1 LPEGTLVCPIDGTRL
16 RPGDGAA
23 LACGTLVCEHRHS
36 FDRSREGY
44 YNLLAVQH
52 KASLDPGDS
61 KAMVTA
67 RRRVLETGIYF
78 PIAEC
83 VADLVARF
91 ARASGR
97 ERDFCVVDAGC
108 GEGYYL
114 RHIEKRIEAE
124 GGPKC
129 GLAGVDISKWAV
141 QKAAKRTQGCF
152 WAVATN
158 RHLPFAPGSADVIL
172 CMFGFP
178 VWAEFAA
185 VQPPG
190 GIVLMVDPG
199 PEHLVELRS
208 IIYPSVHR
216 SEISAVATA
225 ATRAGYDL
233 EKEKRIQFQADLY
246 IRAQISD
253 LLAMT
258 PHDHRAPIAGR
269 EALGRHERLRVTVDV
284 VLRLMRLRA

>member
-1 LPEGTLVCPIDGTRL
+1 MLVCPIDGTPL
-16 RPGDGAA
+16 HSGSGPATAGSA
-23 LACGTLVCEHRHS
+23 LVCERRHS

-61 KAMVTA
+61 KAMVAA
-67 RRRVLETGIYF
+67 RRRVLEVGIYA

-83 VADLVARF
+83 VAEHVLRF
-91 ARASGR
+91 ARASEGT
-97 ERDFCVVDAGC
+97 RDFCVVDAGC

-124 GGPKC
+124 GGLRC

-141 QKAAKRTQGCF
+141 QKAAKRTENCF

-158 RHLPFAPGSADVIL
+158 RHLPFAPGSIDVIV

-178 VWAEFAA
+178 VWDEFAA

-199 PEHLVELRS
+199 PEHLIELRS
-208 IIYPSVHR
+208 VIYPSVHL
-216 SEISAVATA
+216 SEVAPVAAAVTK
-225 ATRAGYDL
+225 AGYELDYEQRLTFAAKLYSRDL
-233 EKEKRIQFQADLY
+233 IG
-246 IRAQISD
+246 D

-258 PHDHRAPIAGR
+258 PHDHRAPVAGR
-269 EALGRHERLRVTVDV
+269 EALARLDALGVTVDV
-284 VLRLMRLRA
+284 IVRVLRTRQS